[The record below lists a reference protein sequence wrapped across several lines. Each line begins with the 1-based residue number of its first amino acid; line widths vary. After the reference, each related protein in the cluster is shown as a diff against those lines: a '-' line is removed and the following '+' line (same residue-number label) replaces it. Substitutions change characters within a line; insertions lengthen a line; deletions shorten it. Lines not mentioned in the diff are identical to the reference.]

1 MQSTALVA
9 VKAAK
14 APAARRS
21 SGAKKTAP
29 QDAATAALEAGAAL
43 ANAEL
48 RDPATS
54 GAIAQLESV
63 LAGIRGEV
71 DIDAVA
77 FADGEVG
84 DERESI
90 EQLIEEEM
98 RTFAPADYL
107 SGISESP
114 LPSVLAGTGPIAA
127 DLARVEAGGAPEALR
142 GSAPGPPP
150 PGATPE
156 AAAAAWSAATVP
168 LRVRAEELAGQA
180 AVVALLE
187 RFGPD
192 AWQSHS
198 GDLGRSTEAIQQR
211 TRQVEAAADAVNALR
226 KREGLALAAR
236 LGRARRRREEAEATA
251 AALEVA
257 CAGLEAK
264 RPRLAQEAEV

>member
-9 VKAAK
+9 VTAPK
-14 APAARRS
+14 APAARRA
-21 SGAKKTAP
+21 SGAAKAAP
-29 QDAATAALEAGAAL
+29 KDAATAALESGAAL

-48 RDPATS
+48 RDPVTA

-63 LAGIRGEV
+63 LAGIRGDVEM
-71 DIDAVA
+71 DAVA
-77 FADGEVG
+77 FADGEAAG
-84 DERESI
+84 EREAV

-114 LPSVLAGTGPIAA
+114 LPSVLVGEGAIAA
-127 DLARVEAGGAPEALR
+127 DLARVEAGAAPEALR
-142 GSAPGPPP
+142 ADAPGPPP
-150 PGATPE
+150 PGASPE
-156 AAAAAWSAATVP
+156 TAAAAWTAATAP

-192 AWQSHS
+192 AWASHN
-198 GDLGRSTEAIQQR
+198 GDLGRSTEAIQLR

-226 KREGLALAAR
+226 KREGVALAAKLER
-236 LGRARRRREEAEATA
+236 VRRRREEAEQTA

-264 RPRLAQEAEV
+264 RPRLAQEAEG